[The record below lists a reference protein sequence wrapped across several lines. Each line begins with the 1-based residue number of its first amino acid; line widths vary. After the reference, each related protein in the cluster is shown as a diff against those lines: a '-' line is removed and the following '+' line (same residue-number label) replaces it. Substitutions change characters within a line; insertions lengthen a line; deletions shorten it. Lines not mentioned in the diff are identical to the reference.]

1 MSTGNGK
8 VPFFW
13 YPYSGKHRQLDTLRK
28 LCSETVPLGKA
39 WMVWVGS
46 SSGLCSFL
54 IYKEDMNMVHLT
66 GLQGIKRDISGK
78 QVFLYCQVCSKHSP
92 ILPPGR
98 TRSRCSGHAAVLGF
112 ETLRVVL
119 PPPFPPAVPSR
130 AASVRLPEVRSCHSV
145 ARKSNFLNR
154 VKSWAQR
161 TLPDLSTLPFFWH
174 PLLRA
179 PPVTSSAPHWL
190 LRFLGRALPGAHEL
204 LSPLPAHKWV
214 LPEGTLLTG

>member
-1 MSTGNGK
+1 MEKFLSSDIHIQENTGNWTLYVSSAVRQSPWVRLGWSGS
-8 VPFFW
+8 VP
-13 YPYSGKHRQLDTLRK
+13 Q
-28 LCSETVPLGKA
+28 
-39 WMVWVGS
+39 
-46 SSGLCSFL
+46 SGLCSFL

-161 TLPDLSTLPFFWH
+161 TLPDLSTLPFF
-174 PLLRA
+174 
-179 PPVTSSAPHWL
+179 
-190 LRFLGRALPGAHEL
+190 
-204 LSPLPAHKWV
+204 
-214 LPEGTLLTG
+214 